1 MRYFGECKDL
11 MEWINKIG
19 DIHTMEYYAD
29 IKRMKYQYD
38 YNIDELEDLFK
49 CNKPDTKGR
58 RVYDYI
64 NMKC

>member
-38 YNIDELEDLFK
+38 YNIDELEDILS
-49 CNKPDTKGR
+49 
-58 RVYDYI
+58 VI
-64 NMKC
+64 

>member
-38 YNIDELEDLFK
+38 YNIDELEDILSVISQTQK
-49 CNKPDTKGR
+49 ATECMITS
-58 RVYDYI
+58 I
-64 NMKC
+64 